1 MGEAVVR
8 GGQTPCLAMHSTAP
22 ELTCQLPSH
31 LLQLPPAV
39 LLSLLLELPEGP
51 LKALQLHLL
60 CP

>member
-1 MGEAVVR
+1 MR